1 MKDTRSFKKNE
12 KTSFLFSYLRV
23 PFVFF
28 VSSWLF
34 FFVSSRSKKSL
45 KFKLGLDKRDG
56 MISDKPSK
64 LILAN
69 NESFAGYSPQ
79 WVEGTFPGEVVFTTG
94 MTGYPESLTDP
105 SYTGQILL
113 FTYPLIGNYGV
124 PKHEEWESR
133 KIHLNGVIVSEAC
146 LSWSHHAGLHSLL
159 EWLKIQRVPIIT
171 GVDTRQITKILR
183 SSGTMMGAITTEDD
197 PSMDFIDS
205 NKEHLVS
212 RAGRK
217 EVESYDGGTKTVIAI
232 DCGMKENII
241 RTLRKFPINI
251 KRVPYNYDF
260 TNEHYDGVFISNG
273 PGDPMQCTETI
284 KTLKKVMQGNKPVF
298 GICLGTQLMALAS
311 GSTTYKLPFGH
322 RGQNQPCIELETN
335 RCYITSQ
342 NHGFAVDEKTLSKDW
357 KVTFKNLND
366 GSVEGIAHRTKPFF
380 SVQFHPEAS
389 PGPTDTLSLFNKFYQ
404 TL

>member
-1 MKDTRSFKKNE
+1 
-12 KTSFLFSYLRV
+12 
-23 PFVFF
+23 
-28 VSSWLF
+28 
-34 FFVSSRSKKSL
+34 
-45 KFKLGLDKRDG
+45 
-56 MISDKPSK
+56 MISEKPSK

-69 NESFAGYSPQ
+69 NESFAGYSPV
-79 WVEGTFPGEVVFTTG
+79 WIEGTFTGEVVFTTG

-124 PKHEEWESR
+124 PPPENWESQ
-133 KIHLNGVIVSEAC
+133 KIHLSGVAVSEAC
-146 LSWSHHAGLHSLL
+146 HSWSHHAGLHSLE
-159 EWLKIQRVPIIT
+159 EWLKVQKVPIIT
-171 GVDTRQITKILR
+171 GIDTRQITKILR
-183 SSGTMMGAITTEDD
+183 ASGTMLGAITTETNISIDFSD
-197 PSMDFIDS
+197 P

-212 RAGRK
+212 RAGQK
-217 EVESYDGGTKTVIAI
+217 EIKSYEGGTKTVIAI

-241 RTLRKFPINI
+241 RSLRKFPINI

-260 TNEHYDGVFISNG
+260 THENYDGVFISNG
-273 PGDPMQCTETI
+273 PGDPTQCKETI
-284 KTLKKVMQGNKPVF
+284 QILKKVMQGNKPVF

-311 GSTTYKLPFGH
+311 GATTYKLPFGH
-322 RGQNQPCIELETN
+322 RGHNQPCIELESS

-357 KVTFKNLND
+357 QVTFRNLND
-366 GSVEGIAHRTKPFF
+366 GSVEGIAHKTKPFF

>member
-1 MKDTRSFKKNE
+1 MTE
-12 KTSFLFSYLRV
+12 
-23 PFVFF
+23 
-28 VSSWLF
+28 
-34 FFVSSRSKKSL
+34 
-45 KFKLGLDKRDG
+45 
-56 MISDKPSK
+56 KPSK
-64 LILAN
+64 LILTN
-69 NESFAGYSPQ
+69 NESFSGFSPE

-124 PKHEEWESR
+124 PPKEEWESR
-133 KIHLNGVIVSEAC
+133 KIHLSGVAVSEAC
-146 LSWSHHAGLHSLL
+146 HSWSHHAGMHSLL
-159 EWLKIQRVPIIT
+159 EWLKIQNIPIIM
-171 GVDTRQITKILR
+171 GVDTRAITKILR
-183 SSGTMMGAITTEDD
+183 SSGTMMGAISTEKNPQIQFSDTND
-197 PSMDFIDS
+197 
-205 NKEHLVS
+205 EHLVA

-217 EVESYDGGTKTVIAI
+217 ETEIYEGGAKTVIAI

-241 RTLRKFPINI
+241 RSLKKFPINI

-260 TNEHYDGVFISNG
+260 THEAYDGVFISNG
-273 PGDPMQCTETI
+273 PGDPMKCSETI
-284 KTLKKVMQGNKPVF
+284 QTLQKAMKGNKPVF

-311 GSTTYKLPFGH
+311 GASTYKLPFGH
-322 RGQNQPCIELETN
+322 RGQNQPCIDVETN

-380 SVQFHPEAS
+380 SVQFHPEAC

-404 TL
+404 LL